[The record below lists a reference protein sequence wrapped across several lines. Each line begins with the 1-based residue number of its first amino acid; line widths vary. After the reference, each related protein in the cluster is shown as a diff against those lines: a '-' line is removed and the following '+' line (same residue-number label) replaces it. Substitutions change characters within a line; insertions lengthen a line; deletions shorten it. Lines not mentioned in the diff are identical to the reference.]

1 MKKSQKLV
9 SAEKKFSFW
18 LVAAAAMHVFVLFL
32 ALYLQLWDS
41 GRHVKPKI
49 VSVTLVSL
57 PGSGGSLQLP
67 EKQGGGIET
76 RPSVPQVNTA
86 PPVVN
91 KAVKEPLP
99 EKPQPVAR
107 KPVPV
112 ESPKKVPVETPKK
125 IPLEPLTPKVVE
137 KPSDINMAL
146 ERLKQNVSKKT
157 TPLPQAGAST
167 LNKALSALQQK
178 VTSDKQP
185 AGLGSGG
192 GRSSASGGSS
202 GAGKGSGGGGN
213 VDPYKAKIASII
225 QQNWVFSQQLLKNS
239 YGMSVYVRINIIADG
254 TIRQIVFDK
263 RAPSEYLNNSVKRAL
278 EKSSPL
284 PVLPKEEGLR
294 DVWIGFMFTPEGI
307 E

>member
-1 MKKSQKLV
+1 MKKGQKLV

-18 LVAAAAMHVFVLFL
+18 LAAAAAMHVFVLFL

-41 GRHVKPKI
+41 GRHFKPKI

-57 PGSGGSLQLP
+57 PGSGGSHQMP
-67 EKQGGGIET
+67 EEQGGGIET
-76 RPSVPQVNTA
+76 RPSVPQVNTVQA
-86 PPVVN
+86 VVN
-91 KAVKEPLP
+91 KAVREPLP

-107 KPVPV
+107 KPVFV
-112 ESPKKVPVETPKK
+112 EPPKK
-125 IPLEPLTPKVVE
+125 IPVEPLKPKVVE
-137 KPSDINMAL
+137 KPSDINTAL
-146 ERLKQNVSKKT
+146 ERLKQNVAKKT
-157 TPLPQAGAST
+157 TPVPQTVVSA
-167 LNKALSALQQK
+167 LNKALSTLQQK
-178 VTSDKQP
+178 VTYDKQP

-192 GRSSASGGSS
+192 ARSNASGGSS
-202 GAGKGSGGGGN
+202 GAGKGSGGGGT
-213 VDPYKAKIASII
+213 VDPYKAEIASII
-225 QQNWVFSQQLLKNS
+225 QQNWVFSQQFLKNS

-284 PVLPKEEGLR
+284 PVLPKEVGLR
-294 DVWIGFMFTPEGI
+294 DVWIGFVFTPEGI